1 MAAQLEIPAPAPG
14 PTTRARAGRARRD
27 SRAGLALVSPT
38 VIVVL
43 VMVVLPVL
51 WALILS
57 FQRIRLLQIRRLDIL
72 GGEYTLRNYDLL
84 INSQDFLEA
93 LKHTLLYSVFGTLG
107 AIVLGLCAALL
118 VRRAFRGRGLVR
130 GVLLLPW
137 VAPVV
142 AIAFVWQV
150 LLSPQ
155 LGFVNAVGTDLLG
168 WDQPIPFLS
177 QEEGTIT
184 LFGIS
189 IGVPTA
195 LLMVIL
201 FEAWKSFPFAFLFI
215 LARLQ
220 AVSSDIEEAARVDG
234 ATPTQ
239 TFRHIILPQLMG
251 VIALIA
257 VLRFIWTFNA
267 FDEIY
272 LLTGGG
278 AGTEVLATQVYTFL
292 TARNDVG
299 ASAAVAM
306 FMGAVLAVL
315 LLVYL
320 KFFGEREE
328 AR

>member
-1 MAAQLEIPAPAPG
+1 VATTLEPELAAAG
-14 PTTRARAGRARRD
+14 SRRAWDTRARRD
-27 SRAGLALVSPT
+27 SRAGVALVSPT

-57 FQRIRLLQIRRLDIL
+57 FQRIRLLQIRRLDLL

-84 INSQDFLEA
+84 LSSSDFFVTVRT
-93 LKHTLLYSVFGTLG
+93 TLYYSVFGTRG
-107 AIVLGLCAALL
+107 AIVLGLVAALL
-118 VRRAFRGRGLVR
+118 VRNTFRGRGIVR

-142 AIAFVWQV
+142 AVTFIWQV

-155 LGFVNAVGTDLLG
+155 LGFVNAVGTDILG
-168 WDQPIPFLS
+168 WDSPIPFLS
-177 QEEGTIT
+177 QEKGTVT
-184 LFGIS
+184 LFGLS
-189 IGVPTA
+189 LGVPTA

-220 AVSSDIEEAARVDG
+220 AAPAELEEAARVDG
-234 ATPTQ
+234 ATPIQ
-239 TFRHIILPQLMG
+239 IFRHILLPQLAG

-278 AGTEVLATQVYTFL
+278 AGTEVLATQVYSFL
-292 TARNDVG
+292 TARSDVG

-306 FMGAVLAVL
+306 FMAAVLAVV

-320 KFFGEREE
+320 KFFGERE
-328 AR
+328 RQP